1 MNIAFYDRD
10 FEQVLN
16 HPDVQ
21 INVQNVSWAAMG
33 GPKKCVFEVT
43 GRDVWE
49 MIERL
54 RFGIEVFDDRQE
66 QIWWGYVSKVDIF
79 FGRLILSVDLETFAN
94 KIRVIY
100 SAVNVAG
107 SIGEQST
114 TPWAENT
121 DSSGEYGTKEKSIS
135 LSEGTDEQAEN
146 ARDTALNRLK
156 YPLPAIQMGNENKL
170 RARVTCEGWWKTL
183 GWKYYANGTGKEGYE
198 ESGTG
203 TKNFGDA
210 TARTKVAQSF
220 QLASAADWTAQ
231 TIRVKIKKVEA
242 PTDNI
247 TVALCADSSDTP
259 GSVLAS
265 ATLSADLIGDYFDWY
280 EFTLSSRVQLSAAT
294 TYWITISRSGANN
307 STNYFA
313 VDANE
318 DLGYTRGLFRV
329 WNGSAWVASDP
340 DVDML
345 FAVAGVAETSAQIE
359 EMITTTGQFVTAV
372 DNEVSSG
379 VYSSPYRDGT
389 RLGLDQIM
397 ELLVSGTDN
406 QLRMLAV
413 MDINRRVRMYEE
425 PQSGSKDYLL
435 TSDGKMR
442 DYLDKELMISQIRP
456 GVWVRLKDAIP
467 GTVDMDKLADPTLF
481 FLEEVELDVTTG
493 RISFV
498 PRDQNKLLNL
508 GGLQ

>member
-1 MNIAFYDRD
+1 MKIAFYDRN
-10 FEQVLN
+10 FQQVLN
-16 HPDVQ
+16 QPDVQ
-21 INVQNVSWAAMG
+21 INVQNVSWAAIG
-33 GPKKCVFEVT
+33 GPKKCVFDVS

-49 MIERL
+49 MVERL

-66 QIWWGYVSKVDIF
+66 EIWWGYVSKVEIY
-79 FGRLILSVDLETFAN
+79 FGKLNLSVDLDTFAN

-121 DSSGEYGTKEKSIS
+121 DSSGEYGVKEKSVS

-146 ARDTALNRLK
+146 LRGTILDRLK
-156 YPLPAIQMGNENKL
+156 FPIPAIQKVGENKL
-170 RARVTCEGWWKTL
+170 RAKVTCEGWWKTL
-183 GWKYYANGTGKEGYE
+183 GWKYYANDTGKDGYE

-231 TIRVKIKKVEA
+231 TIRVKMKKVES
-242 PTDNI
+242 PTDTI
-247 TVALCADSSDTP
+247 TVALCADSSGTP

-265 ATLSADLIGDYFDWY
+265 ATLSADLIGDYFNWY
-280 EFTLSSRVQLSAAT
+280 EFTLNTRVQLSVST
-294 TYWITISRSGANN
+294 TYWITITRSGANN

-318 DLGYTRGLFRV
+318 DLGYTRGLFRI
-329 WNGSAWVASDP
+329 WTGSAWVASDP

-345 FAVAGVAETSAQIE
+345 FAVAGVAETSAQAE

-372 DNEVSSG
+372 DKEVNSG

-389 RLGLDQIM
+389 RLGLDQAM
-397 ELLVSGTDN
+397 ELLVSGTNN
-406 QLRMLAV
+406 QLRMLAQ
-413 MDINRRVRMYEE
+413 MDIHRRVRLFEE
-425 PQSGSKDYLL
+425 PQSGSKDNLL

-442 DYLDKELMISQIRP
+442 DYLDKELQVSQIRP
-456 GVWVRLKDAIP
+456 GVWVQLKDAIP
-467 GTVDMDKLADPTLF
+467 GTVDMDKLADPTKF
-481 FLEEVELDVTTG
+481 FLEEVELDVPSG
-493 RISFV
+493 RLTFT
-498 PRDQNKLLNL
+498 PRDQSKLLNI